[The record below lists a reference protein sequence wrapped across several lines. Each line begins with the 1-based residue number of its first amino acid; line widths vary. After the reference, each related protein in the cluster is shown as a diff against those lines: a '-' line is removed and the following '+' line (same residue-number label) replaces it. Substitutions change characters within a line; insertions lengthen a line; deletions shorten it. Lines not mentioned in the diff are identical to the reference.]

1 MFQSIYY
8 IKPEAMIVCKI
19 CNTPNRVSAKEF
31 SLTLEDMKSLTAS
44 DIIEE
49 LDNRKK
55 LDGWHHN
62 YCPRC
67 TQTNAARIAEEE
79 LDEQI

>member
-1 MFQSIYY
+1 MFKSIYY

-19 CNTPNRVSAKEF
+19 CNAPHRVSAKEF
-31 SLTLEDMKSLTAS
+31 SLTLDEMNSLTAS
-44 DIIEE
+44 DIVEE
-49 LDNRKK
+49 LENRKK

-67 TQTNAARIAEEE
+67 TEINAARIAEEE

>member
-1 MFQSIYY
+1 MFKSIYY

>member
-8 IKPEAMIVCKI
+8 IKPEAMIICKI

-31 SLTLEDMKSLTAS
+31 ALSLDELKSLTAS
-44 DIIEE
+44 DMIEE

-67 TQTNAARIAEEE
+67 TEINAARIAEEE

>member
-1 MFQSIYY
+1 MFNSIYY

-19 CNTPNRVSAKEF
+19 CKSPHRVSAREF
-31 SLTLEDMKSLTAS
+31 SLNLDDLKSLSSS
-44 DIIEE
+44 DIIES

-67 TQTNAARIAEEE
+67 TETNAARIAEEE